1 MFTTLFSPVLPLHT
15 FYSKI
20 KTKLA
25 DGYQM
30 DMYETSGSDSASDVL
45 R

>member
-1 MFTTLFSPVLPLHT
+1 MFTTLFLPVLPLYIL
-15 FYSKI
+15 YSII

-30 DMYETSGSDSASDVL
+30 DMYETSGSDCASDVL
-45 R
+45 Q